1 MKSLKPFLCRIVCV
15 DLSLHAP
22 ITRIRLWKNMEL
34 LGVWESGLKESS
46 VVTHSQKEG
55 MTPSLRAVAIEAALC
70 YNLVGFKV
78 APPFK
83 TVKS

>member
-1 MKSLKPFLCRIVCV
+1 
-15 DLSLHAP
+15 
-22 ITRIRLWKNMEL
+22 MEL